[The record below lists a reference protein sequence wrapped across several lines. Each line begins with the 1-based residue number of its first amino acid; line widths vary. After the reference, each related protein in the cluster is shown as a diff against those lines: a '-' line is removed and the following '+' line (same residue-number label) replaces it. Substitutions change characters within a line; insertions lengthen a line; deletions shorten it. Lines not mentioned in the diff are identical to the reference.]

1 MPTLRACLAACLLAA
16 GPALADDPGEIP
28 LELEVGKAT
37 VVSRGPVRNL
47 ICDDGALVEATEVEG
62 FPALRGRA
70 AGKTICSLT
79 DASSMRRVYRVT
91 VVASAPGGPGG
102 PGGR

>member
-1 MPTLRACLAACLLAA
+1 MRTLRAFLAAALLAA

-28 LELEVGKAT
+28 LDLRVGEAT
-37 VVSRGPVRNL
+37 VVSKGPVRML
-47 ICDDGALVEATEVEG
+47 ICDDAGLVEATEVDG

-70 AGKTICSLT
+70 AGKTLCSLT

-91 VVASAPGGPGG
+91 VIDTGGGN
-102 PGGR
+102 R